1 METNEYFMQRALELA
16 EKGRKAT
23 GENPMVGAV
32 IVKDGKIVGEG
43 YHKKAGGP
51 HAEIEALKKAGL
63 NAKGAALYVNLEPC
77 CHYGKTP
84 PCTDALIKA
93 QIARVVAAIED
104 PNSKVAGKGFL
115 QLQNAGIEVSV
126 GVLKD
131 EASKLNEVFIKNIS
145 KQTPFVIA
153 KIAQSI
159 DGKIALSSGKSKW
172 ITCDAA
178 RKRGHEIRSMYDGI
192 LVGIGTVL
200 ADDPILDCRLAS
212 NSASPVKIVLDSSA
226 AIPTDSRLLQSKG
239 KVILAT
245 TAQADKGRLKELEER
260 GVEIVTTSQ
269 DKVNL
274 KELLKALYNEGI
286 YSILVEG
293 GAGVFTSFLIE
304 GLLDK
309 IIVFISPK
317 IIGGDGKDYVGNLF
331 LREMKDV
338 YDFYIDDVEKVGDD
352 VMLTMYPKKMKGRC

>member
-1 METNEYFMQRALELA
+1 MKIDEYFMQRALELA
-16 EKGRKAT
+16 EKGRKTT

-51 HAEIEALKKAGL
+51 HAEIEALKEAGL
-63 NAKGAALYVNLEPC
+63 DAKGATLYVNLEPC

-93 QIARVVAAIED
+93 KIARVVAAMQD
-104 PNSKVAGKGFL
+104 SNPQVAGKGFL

-131 EASKLNEVFIKNIS
+131 KASKLDEVFIKNIS
-145 KQTPFVIA
+145 KKTPFVVA
-153 KIAQSI
+153 KVAQSV

-178 RKRGHEIRSMYDGI
+178 RKKGHEIRSMYDAI

-200 ADDPILDCRLAS
+200 ADDPILDCRLA
-212 NSASPVKIVLDSSA
+212 NNAANPVKIVLDSSA
-226 AIPTDSRLLQSKG
+226 VIPIESKLLQGKG

-245 TAQADKGRLKELEER
+245 TVQADKGRLQKLEEM
-260 GVEIVTTSQ
+260 GADIIMTSQ

-274 KELLKALYNEGI
+274 NELLKALYNSGI

-293 GAGVFTSFLIE
+293 GAKVFTSFLIE

-309 IIVFISPK
+309 LIVFLSPK
-317 IIGGDGKDYVGNLF
+317 IIGGDGKDYVENLF

-338 YDFYIDDVEKVGDD
+338 YDFYIDDAEKVDED
-352 VMLTMYPKKMKGRC
+352 IMFTMYPKKG